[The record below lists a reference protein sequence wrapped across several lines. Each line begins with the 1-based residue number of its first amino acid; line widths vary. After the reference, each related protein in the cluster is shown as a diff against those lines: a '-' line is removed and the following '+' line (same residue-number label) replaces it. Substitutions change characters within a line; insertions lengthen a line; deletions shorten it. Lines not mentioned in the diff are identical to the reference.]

1 MWSYNKWL
9 DYGLVTIFFNLF
21 YLHQKLPRTCFT
33 LLVFRVPKLLLKA
46 TIKYYSLVFY
56 FNVLLLLL
64 SLFFFFQCGLLKFT
78 NMFQTMSYVEKS
90 QITANTLA
98 FSQSVLLSYFA
109 WFCHVLQQI
118 SWRVYILKIF
128 WFHIPICLEACVF
141 LNR

>member
-21 YLHQKLPRTCFT
+21 YLYQKLPRICFT

-46 TIKYYSLVFY
+46 TVKYYSLVLY
-56 FNVLLLLL
+56 FNVL
-64 SLFFFFQCGLLKFT
+64 LFFFFQCGLLKFT
-78 NMFQTMSYVEKS
+78 NMFQTMSYEEKS
-90 QITANTLA
+90 QITANILA
-98 FSQSVLLSYFA
+98 VSQGVLLSYFA

-118 SWRVYILKIF
+118 SWRVYILKIL
-128 WFHIPICLEACVF
+128 WFHFPFCLEACVF